1 MKKYIGVLTLMGLF
15 LIMPFASHGL
25 DDPTDEW
32 DTPSARV
39 EVPTNVSLSSTEET
53 IDVTWDGDSDMDA
66 YNIYWGTSSDNL
78 DQSAEVQDPTEEYTI
93 TGLDSGTEY
102 FVAVSAVNNENESS
116 RSPVQS
122 IMTEEETEAP
132 AAPDGFGITD
142 ISDITEISA
151 KFSWA
156 ENSES
161 DLEKYIIHYGTASG
175 DYNDETVAD
184 AGTTEKTVSG
194 LNSGTRY
201 FFTITAVDESDNES
215 DKAEEVVVDTLPDT
229 RAPFKP
235 DGISGALAGA
245 GEINISIDSANE
257 QMADF
262 AGNNIY
268 YGTASGQYDYS
279 VDIGKA
285 GSHVFT
291 ELPEDADN
299 WYFAASAYDNAGNES
314 ARTDETSVRIEDI
327 SLFLNES
334 GDYDGGCFIAGAGQS
349 DRSSILWPIIG
360 SLFAAGLAIIL
371 GYLVKRLPAA
381 GLILIIVVVGGG
393 YSQAEQWQPAG
404 NNTVGLTG
412 GYYVA
417 AESDYRDVYGKN
429 SYPVSIFYDRFI
441 TRHIS
446 IEIESGYFQD
456 SGDLLTASGE
466 STDISAK
473 IEMVPTAASI
483 KFHFPIADYVTGY
496 VGVGPDYWYVK
507 EETDDSSL
515 LSSVEEWV
523 GGYHGKIGFKFY
535 NTDEDFK
542 GTGALIETGYSSVD
556 RLGDNDLDIGGW
568 MSEFGLF
575 YQF

>member
-1 MKKYIGVLTLMGLF
+1 M
-15 LIMPFASHGL
+15 
-25 DDPTDEW
+25 
-32 DTPSARV
+32 
-39 EVPTNVSLSSTEET
+39 
-53 IDVTWDGDSDMDA
+53 
-66 YNIYWGTSSDNL
+66 
-78 DQSAEVQDPTEEYTI
+78 
-93 TGLDSGTEY
+93 
-102 FVAVSAVNNENESS
+102 
-116 RSPVQS
+116 
-122 IMTEEETEAP
+122 
-132 AAPDGFGITD
+132 
-142 ISDITEISA
+142 
-151 KFSWA
+151 
-156 ENSES
+156 
-161 DLEKYIIHYGTASG
+161 
-175 DYNDETVAD
+175 
-184 AGTTEKTVSG
+184 
-194 LNSGTRY
+194 
-201 FFTITAVDESDNES
+201 DESDNES
-215 DKAEEVVVDTLPDT
+215 DKAEEVIVDTLPDT

-235 DGISGALAGA
+235 DGISGALAGPD
-245 GEINISIDSANE
+245 GIKISINSANE

-291 ELPEDADN
+291 ELPEDADT
-299 WYFAASAYDNAGNES
+299 WYFTASAYDNAANES
-314 ARTDETSVRIEDI
+314 AKTDETSVRIEDI

-334 GDYDGGCFIAGAGQS
+334 GDYDGGCFIAGAGKS
-349 DRSSILWPIIG
+349 GRLPGLWTIIG
-360 SLFAAGLAIIL
+360 SLLAAGLALSL

-381 GLILIIVVVGGG
+381 GLILIVVVVGGG
-393 YSQAEQWQPAG
+393 YSHAEQWQPTG

-441 TRHIS
+441 TEHIS

-507 EETDDSSL
+507 EEPDDSSL
-515 LSSVEEWV
+515 MSSVEEWV

-556 RLGDNDLDIGGW
+556 RMGDNDLDIGGW
-568 MSEFGLF
+568 ISEFGIF
-575 YQF
+575 CQF